1 MAYYRRSSWTSIPKG
16 GTVLAGSGR
25 AMTAIYI
32 HYPGQAASIGTASV
46 ASTRNRLA
54 GYRRQH
60 KNVNGWADIAYN
72 LAVDQSGNVWEL
84 RGIDRQSGANGGTK
98 SNRSGQAILV
108 LVGNNETPTAECIAG
123 IKDAVARIRKQHP
136 KAKTIR
142 GHQQSP
148 DASTACPGA
157 HLMRLVRAGG
167 LEPGSTVSVP
177 SGGTT
182 VPAPAKQDP
191 WETSPRV
198 RGMSAA
204 EVRKVQKALQ
214 DRGYDLGKWGVDGK
228 YAEATYNA
236 VRAAQKALGVAV
248 DGIAGPDTMN
258 ALTKK
263 PASKPAAKPKAPA
276 FPLPRK
282 APNDLFYYGPR
293 SGPRT
298 SISGQTRNTNVPN
311 DVVKVAGRW
320 RSKGLA
326 RWQQRMIDRGW
337 NELKSAGGADGRFG
351 KTTEKVVGQFQKSKG
366 LKVDHKIGPATWA
379 AAWTEKV
386 T

>member
-1 MAYYRRSSWTSIPKG
+1 MAFYRRSAWTKASNAAVALKRKQVHLTFHHPGFGNSSIKTAGWSLQRCFDQLRAWRNMHVGSGAYREVAYNLYALPTGDVAEGRGVHRQNGANGTSASNRAGLSIQVLKGDTEPLTTKMIGAIFDAMAIAEKAHPGIVRRQYGHRHWVSTTCPGDTVQERIPFKG
-16 GTVLAGSGR
+16 GTSA
-25 AMTAIYI
+25 
-32 HYPGQAASIGTASV
+32 
-46 ASTRNRLA
+46 
-54 GYRRQH
+54 
-60 KNVNGWADIAYN
+60 
-72 LAVDQSGNVWEL
+72 
-84 RGIDRQSGANGGTK
+84 
-98 SNRSGQAILV
+98 
-108 LVGNNETPTAECIAG
+108 
-123 IKDAVARIRKQHP
+123 
-136 KAKTIR
+136 
-142 GHQQSP
+142 
-148 DASTACPGA
+148 
-157 HLMRLVRAGG
+157 
-167 LEPGSTVSVP
+167 
-177 SGGTT
+177 
-182 VPAPAKQDP
+182 PAPAKQDP
-191 WETSPRV
+191 WESSPRV

-228 YAEATYNA
+228 YGQATYNA

-258 ALTKK
+258 ALTKTSK
-263 PASKPAAKPKAPA
+263 PASKPAAKPEAPA

-298 SISGQTRNTNVPN
+298 SVSGQTRNTDVPN

-337 NELKSAGGADGRFG
+337 NELRSAGGADGRFDAV
-351 KTTEKVVGQFQKSKG
+351 TEKVVGQFQKSKG
-366 LKVDHKIGPATWA
+366 LEVDHKIGPSTWA